1 MATDVIMPAL
11 GMAQE
16 TGKLLRWLKTEGEAV
31 SKGEPLMEVETDKVT
46 VEVEAPADGT
56 LALRAA
62 EGDEVAVGT
71 AVAVIVG
78 PGEPAPE
85 PASAVAAAAAAPS
98 ADAPPVAD
106 SELEVVPATHTGSSR
121 RQLASPKARR
131 LALEHGI
138 ELAAVAG
145 SGPHGAVVAADVEAL
160 DGNGAIAD
168 APPSRRDAGEEIPL
182 GAVWARMAER
192 MSESWRTVPHFFLLR
207 QVEASRLLAWRESL
221 RSRAGYEGVT
231 HTDLLVK
238 LCAAALREHPR
249 VNASWRDGKVL
260 ASAAVNVGIA
270 VALDDGLVVPV
281 VHDADG
287 LDLQNVAARRKALV
301 EAARSGRLRPEDVS
315 GGTFTVSNLGMY
327 GVDAFAAIV
336 NPPQAAILAV
346 GRITDR
352 VIPVAGK
359 AEVRPTLVVCLS
371 FDHRVVD
378 GARGAQFLDTLAG
391 LLEEPAGLVA

>member
-16 TGKLLRWLKTEGEAV
+16 TGKILRWLKTDGEAV
-31 SKGEPLMEVETDKVT
+31 SKGEPLMEIETDKVT

-62 EGDEVAVGT
+62 EGDEVDVGK

-78 PGEPAPE
+78 AGEPMPE
-85 PASAVAAAAAAPS
+85 PGSIDAAKTSS
-98 ADAPPVAD
+98 ADAQPVAD
-106 SELEVVPATHTGSSR
+106 IEPEKVPTTQSQSSR

-131 LALEHGI
+131 LAQEHGI
-138 ELAAVAG
+138 ELTAVAG

-160 DGNGAIAD
+160 GGNGAIAD
-168 APPSRRDAGEEIPL
+168 APPPGLEAGEEFSL

-207 QVEASRLLAWRESL
+207 QVEATRLLAWRESL

-238 LCAAALREHPR
+238 LCAVALREHPR

-260 ASAAVNVGIA
+260 ASAGVHVGVA
-270 VALDDGLVVPV
+270 VALEDGLVVPV
-281 VHDADG
+281 VHDADD
-287 LDLQNVAARRKALV
+287 LDLHELAARRKALV

-336 NPPQAAILAV
+336 NPPQAAVLAV

-359 AEVRPTLVVCLS
+359 AEIRPTLVLCLS

-391 LLEEPAGLVA
+391 LMEEPAGLVA

>member
-1 MATDVIMPAL
+1 MAIDVIMPAL

-16 TGKLLRWLKTEGEAV
+16 TGKILRWLKTDGEAV
-31 SKGEPLMEVETDKVT
+31 SKGEPLMEIETDKVT

-62 EGDEVAVGT
+62 EGDEVDVGK

-78 PGEPAPE
+78 AGEPMPE
-85 PASAVAAAAAAPS
+85 PGSIDAAKTSS
-98 ADAPPVAD
+98 ADAQPVAD
-106 SELEVVPATHTGSSR
+106 IEPEKVPTTQSQSSR

-131 LALEHGI
+131 LAQEHGI
-138 ELAAVAG
+138 ELTAVAG

-160 DGNGAIAD
+160 GGNGAIAD
-168 APPSRRDAGEEIPL
+168 APPPGLEAGEEFSL

-207 QVEASRLLAWRESL
+207 QVEATRLLAWRESL

-238 LCAAALREHPR
+238 LCAVALREHPR

-260 ASAAVNVGIA
+260 ASAGVHVGVA
-270 VALDDGLVVPV
+270 VALEDGLVVPV
-281 VHDADG
+281 VHDADD
-287 LDLQNVAARRKALV
+287 LDLHELAARRKALV

-336 NPPQAAILAV
+336 NPPQAAVLAV
-346 GRITDR
+346 GQITDR

-359 AEVRPTLVVCLS
+359 AEIRPTLVLCLS

-391 LLEEPAGLVA
+391 LMEEPAGLVA

>member
-1 MATDVIMPAL
+1 VD
-11 GMAQE
+11 
-16 TGKLLRWLKTEGEAV
+16 
-31 SKGEPLMEVETDKVT
+31 
-46 VEVEAPADGT
+46 
-56 LALRAA
+56 
-62 EGDEVAVGT
+62 
-71 AVAVIVG
+71 
-78 PGEPAPE
+78 
-85 PASAVAAAAAAPS
+85 AAAAPN
-98 ADAPPVAD
+98 AAAQPVK
-106 SELEVVPATHTGSSR
+106 EKEPATAPAPKSRSSR

-131 LALEHGI
+131 LAEEHGI
-138 ELAAVAG
+138 ELAGVAG

-160 DGNGAIAD
+160 GGNGAVAD
-168 APPSRRDAGEEIPL
+168 SPRPSPDAGEELPL

-207 QVEASRLLAWRESL
+207 QVEATRLLAWRESL
-221 RSRAGYEGVT
+221 RSRAGYEGIT

-260 ASAAVNVGIA
+260 ASAGVHVGIA
-270 VALDDGLVVPV
+270 VALEDGLVVPV
-281 VHDADG
+281 VHDADV
-287 LDLQNVAARRKALV
+287 LDLQELAARRKSLV
-301 EAARSGRLRPEDVS
+301 DAARSGRLRPDDVS

-352 VIPVAGK
+352 VIPVAGIP
-359 AEVRPTLVVCLS
+359 EVRPTLALCLS

-378 GARGAQFLDTLAG
+378 GARGARFLDTLAG
-391 LLEEPAGLVA
+391 LMEEPAGLVA

>member
-16 TGKLLRWLKTEGEAV
+16 TGKILRWLKTDGEAV
-31 SKGEPLMEVETDKVT
+31 SKGEPLMEIETDKVT

-62 EGDEVAVGT
+62 EGDEVGVGK

-78 PGEPAPE
+78 AGEPVPE
-85 PASAVAAAAAAPS
+85 PASVDAAAAPS
-98 ADAPPVAD
+98 ADARPVAD
-106 SELEVVPATHTGSSR
+106 IEPETVPLPQSQSAR

-131 LALEHGI
+131 LAEEHGV
-138 ELAAVAG
+138 ELAEVAG

-160 DGNGAIAD
+160 GGNGAIAD
-168 APPSRRDAGEEIPL
+168 APPPSLGASEELPL
-182 GAVWARMAER
+182 GAVWTRMAER

-207 QVEASRLLAWRESL
+207 QVEATRLLAWRESL

-260 ASAAVNVGIA
+260 ASAGVHVGIA
-270 VALDDGLVVPV
+270 VALEDGLVVPV
-281 VHDADG
+281 LQNADV
-287 LDLQNVAARRKALV
+287 LDLQKLAARRKALV

-315 GGTFTVSNLGMY
+315 GGTFTISNLGMY

-352 VIPVAGK
+352 VIPVAGRP
-359 AEVRPTLVVCLS
+359 EVRPTLAVCLS

-378 GARGAQFLDTLAG
+378 GARGAQFLDTLGG
-391 LLEEPAGLVA
+391 LMEEPAGLVA

>member
-16 TGKLLRWLKTEGEAV
+16 TGKILRWLKTEGETV
-31 SKGEPLMEVETDKVT
+31 SKGEPLMEIETDKVT

-62 EGDEVAVGT
+62 EGDEVGVGK

-78 PGEPAPE
+78 AGEPVPE
-85 PASAVAAAAAAPS
+85 PASVDAAAAPS
-98 ADAPPVAD
+98 ADAQPVQEIEPETA
-106 SELEVVPATHTGSSR
+106 PAKKSRSSR

-131 LALEHGI
+131 LAEEHGI

-160 DGNGAIAD
+160 GGNGAVAD
-168 APPSRRDAGEEIPL
+168 VPPSSFEEGEELPL
-182 GAVWARMAER
+182 GTVWTRMAER

-207 QVEASRLLAWRESL
+207 QVEATRLLAWRESL

-249 VNASWRDGKVL
+249 VNASWHDGKVL
-260 ASAAVNVGIA
+260 ASAGVHVGIA
-270 VALDDGLVVPV
+270 VALEDGLVVPV
-281 VHDADG
+281 VHDADV
-287 LDLQNVAARRKALV
+287 LDLQELAVRRKALV
-301 EAARSGRLRPEDVS
+301 DTARSGRLRPEDVS

-352 VIPVAGK
+352 VIPVAGRP
-359 AEVRPTLVVCLS
+359 EVRPTLTLCLS

-391 LLEEPAGLVA
+391 LMEEPAGLVA

>member
-1 MATDVIMPAL
+1 
-11 GMAQE
+11 
-16 TGKLLRWLKTEGEAV
+16 
-31 SKGEPLMEVETDKVT
+31 
-46 VEVEAPADGT
+46 
-56 LALRAA
+56 
-62 EGDEVAVGT
+62 VAVGK

-78 PGEPAPE
+78 AGESAPE
-85 PASAVAAAAAAPS
+85 PASTDAPEERPAAAPTP
-98 ADAPPVAD
+98 ARTG
-106 SELEVVPATHTGSSR
+106 LGVVTAEHVQFSR

-131 LALEHGI
+131 LAEEHGLD
-138 ELAAVAG
+138 LAALAG

-160 DGNGAIAD
+160 GGDGAIAG
-168 APPSRRDAGEEIPL
+168 APPPGLEAGEELPL
-182 GAVWARMAER
+182 GAIWARMAKR

-207 QVEASRLLAWRESL
+207 QVDASRLLAWRESL
-221 RSRAGYEGVT
+221 RTRAGYEGVT

-238 LCAAALREHPR
+238 LCAAALHEHPR

-260 ASAAVNVGIA
+260 ASTGVNVGIA

-281 VHDADG
+281 VHGADA
-287 LDLQNVAARRKALV
+287 LELHEVAARRKELV
-301 EAARSGRLRPEDVS
+301 DAARSGRLRPDDVS
-315 GGTFTVSNLGMY
+315 GGTFTLSNLGTH
-327 GVDAFAAIV
+327 GVDAFVAIV

-359 AEVRPTLVVCLS
+359 AEVRPTLVFCLS